1 MNADLKDAR
10 ILIVDDQTA
19 NIDVLEGL
27 LMMQGYT
34 DFKSTTDPRD
44 VEDLL
49 RTYKPELLLLDLMMP
64 HITGFEVMDLIEA
77 NKAEFGFIP
86 ILILTADVS
95 TGTKQRALAGG
106 ASDFLTKP
114 FDLVEVGLRIKNLLY
129 TVYVVSQLAD
139 QNILLEEKVVERT
152 SELVLVNQ
160 ELTRANQ
167 KAEEMNK
174 LKSFFLSNVSHEFR
188 TPLVSILGFCE
199 IMLSELNDP
208 DHLRNISFINKSAQ
222 RLQRTLNDVLAMVD
236 IERKKLEASF
246 EKTGLKSFTDKLAPE
261 YQKRAQTSGLSFDL
275 KFEGHDIRIFT
286 DPGLLKSIID
296 NIFDNAV
303 KFTRKGG
310 VTIDVAQKNFDGV
323 PYACIEVSDTGIGI
337 APDILTTIFAPFRQ
351 VSEGMGRSFEGMGL
365 GLSVAKQL
373 AEVLNGDITI
383 ASEEGKG
390 TTLTIK
396 VPVVETEQEMS
407 DRINIAK
414 SHVVESEIPAESGK
428 PRLLLVE
435 DNEGNRMIFKKI
447 LSKEYIVEEATDG
460 VTALAMAEVNKYDL
474 ILMDINLGPGIDGI
488 ETFRRIRQMPDHS
501 EIPVV
506 AVTAYGLN
514 EDRKRFL
521 DYGFTDF
528 HPKPIVRLEFLAMI
542 KKLIN
547 KNQAS

>member
-152 SELVLVNQ
+152 SELVHVNQ

-261 YQKRAQTSGLSFDL
+261 YQKRAQTSGLSFDF